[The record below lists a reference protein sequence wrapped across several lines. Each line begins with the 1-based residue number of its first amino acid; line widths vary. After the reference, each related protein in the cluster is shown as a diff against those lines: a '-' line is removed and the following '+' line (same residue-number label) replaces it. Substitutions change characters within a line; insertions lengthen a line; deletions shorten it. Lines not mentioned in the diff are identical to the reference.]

1 MSSFSVDLAK
11 PVIWTIDGNVNE
23 DTLKYQTCWEIT
35 DAYIK
40 FVAAPGCRRPRGE
53 GVRARLRQGW
63 LQRTGRCGRD
73 GLSDRAHL
81 RKGE

>member
-23 DTLKYQTCWEIT
+23 DTLKYQTRWEIT

-40 FVAAPGCRRPRGE
+40 FVERHLDADGRVVKESAHVYDKVGFSAQGAAAAMG
-53 GVRARLRQGW
+53 
-63 LQRTGRCGRD
+63 
-73 GLSDRAHL
+73 
-81 RKGE
+81 